1 MGFTTKR
8 NTAMPYVAGLDSAH
22 MEAFEELAVEKV
34 AARSALGM
42 EFSLRGALNATP
54 LLMILALERI
64 AASNSRRANRDER
77 CPTSLPLR
85 RGQIAITG
93 GGWGRASGE
102 PPVRRGIHLLWAR

>member
-1 MGFTTKR
+1 MGFTTRRIPRCRTLQALIPPTWKR
-8 NTAMPYVAGLDSAH
+8 LKSLPWMS
-22 MEAFEELAVEKV
+22 V

-85 RGQIAITG
+85 RAK
-93 GGWGRASGE
+93 
-102 PPVRRGIHLLWAR
+102 